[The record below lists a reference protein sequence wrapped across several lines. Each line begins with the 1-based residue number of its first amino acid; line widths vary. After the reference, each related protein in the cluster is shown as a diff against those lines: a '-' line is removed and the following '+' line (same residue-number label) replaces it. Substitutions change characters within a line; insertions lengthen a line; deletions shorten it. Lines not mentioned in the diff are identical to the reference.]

1 MEWIQTSE
9 RLPDINEEVLATTS
23 DGIITIAWRTS
34 ENKWLIYEGE
44 DNATT
49 DDILAWMYL
58 PKPYNVT

>member
-1 MEWIQTSE
+1 MIK
-9 RLPDINEEVLATTS
+9 
-23 DGIITIAWRTS
+23 TIGWRTR

-58 PKPYNVT
+58 PKPYNVS

>member
-23 DGIITIAWRTS
+23 DGIITIAWRTR
-34 ENKWLIYEGE
+34 EDKWLIYEGE

-49 DDILAWMYL
+49 DDILAWMCL
-58 PKPYNVT
+58 PTPYKP